1 MSWMLCLVG
10 GMEANKTPNMLRDLA
25 LFILDEQWE
34 SRECRRESPPD
45 LPYALPDPTLD
56 GQRRYSVYHEL
67 RPPEGECKACIV
79 LKDVSHRLTH
89 HNWPAEV
96 PGVLKAMPVDQWDL
110 PGLLYLVGAM
120 NDKVSID
127 SVADQMVVVLFH
139 LYPKWV
145 ELRPVYWDTWK
156 QT

>member
-1 MSWMLCLVG
+1 M
-10 GMEANKTPNMLRDLA
+10 
-25 LFILDEQWE
+25 
-34 SRECRRESPPD
+34 
-45 LPYALPDPTLD
+45 
-56 GQRRYSVYHEL
+56 
-67 RPPEGECKACIV
+67 
-79 LKDVSHRLTH
+79 
-89 HNWPAEV
+89 

-127 SVADQMVVVLFH
+127 SVADQMLVVLFH

-156 QT
+156 QKHLNYEKAKVTRSELSW